1 MTELTE
7 HQPAAVPKAKQ
18 AGEAHVR
25 DNWMWTKPWVWTDR
39 MLTALENGVKGGQW
53 FSLIDKVYREDT
65 LHSAAQWVTGRKK
78 KAAGVDHVTPEM
90 FARRLR
96 ENVRQLHEELQGGRT
111 SRGPFAAP
119 RSPSRAAVK
128 HVLWEFRRFE
138 TASSRRRCGM

>member
-7 HQPAAVPKAKQ
+7 PPPAAVPMAKQ

-25 DNWMWTKPWVWTDR
+25 DNWVWTKPWVWTDR

-65 LHSAAQWVTGRKK
+65 LHSAALWVTERKR

-90 FARRLR
+90 FRRRLR
-96 ENVRQLHEELQGGRT
+96 ENVRQLQEELQGGTYQPRPVRRT
-111 SRGPFAAP
+111 EIPKPGSR
-119 RSPSRAAVK
+119 
-128 HVLWEFRRFE
+128 E
-138 TASSRRRCGM
+138 TRPLGIPTVCA